1 MPDAVPQLA
10 LVALVGFILPI
21 VPVFPVR
28 LAMLIPVV
36 SASVHP
42 LLVVIAASLGSSLG
56 TMPLY
61 VLTREVNDLVVVQRW
76 LAHGWVR
83 RLLTYLNG
91 KMFLCVLLFAL
102 LPLPDQLMSVVGGF
116 EKYPAWKLSVGFF
129 IGRLPYY
136 CALAFLGAR
145 YAETIH
151 GAARALWAVFG
162 M

>member
-42 LLVVIAASLGSSLG
+42 LLVVLAASLGSSLG
-56 TMPLY
+56 TLPLY
-61 VLTREVNDLVVVQRW
+61 ALTREAGDIGTVKRW
-76 LAHGWVR
+76 LAHGWMR
-83 RLLTYLNG
+83 KLLAFLNG
-91 KMFLCVLLFAL
+91 KMFLSVLLFGL
-102 LPLPDQLMSVVGGF
+102 LPLPDQLMSVVGGL
-116 EKYPAWKLSVGFF
+116 ERYPAWKLSVGFF

-136 CALAFLGAR
+136 CLLAFLGAR
-145 YAETIH
+145 YSGTIN
-151 GAARALWAVFG
+151 GAARALFAVFG